1 MGSSVSPKPAWEKIE
16 DRLDGSEIL
25 SSQSS
30 LLDWKVAPGH
40 SRLEPSDDHPRLLRG
55 IFQLDQ
61 RSCDV
66 VLDGERLHWS
76 PIQPLES
83 SFGGR
88 RSGTRGKK
96 TVNLCDVLSVKLH
109 WQSGLEYTSIRILL
123 GLTLF
128 MCQRKSSRGDRLQE
142 CALHLNNASDDHCR
156 MWHAHLRAVLDSF
169 TNRPRSLK
177 VIINSQCKRA
187 PKLFEKKVLPL
198 FNQADISTDVQVTDD
213 ADHASKVLH
222 SCRLSEYDGVVCVG
236 GDGTASVALQVLLCR
251 EQGEAWTNALD
262 SPSAARLLL
271 GIIPAG
277 SNNVLATTLNGTNH
291 ARSAALHIILGHQ
304 RPVNVLAL
312 TQDGRPL
319 RVAFTATLG
328 FGGHSLAVA
337 EHHQWLPAGRR
348 KDFAV
353 LRTITRLR
361 PVDCEIAF
369 LPSTN
374 SGNQSNARTNTPQDE
389 EQWTVM
395 RGSFLNVNITA
406 GPSSCGFGT
415 CGVASRPH
423 DGELVLDVVHKTS
436 RVDFMKYLKHQ
447 GSRRYQFSQN
457 RNTCQ
462 EAKRNTGYQNAA
474 IIQQAFHPTVA
485 HQLESPLVETFITRA
500 VRVKVVKRNAVT
512 SDGNVEESSSEQKAE
527 WPAWWNV
534 DGELLRDTGE
544 IIFRVHSGLLT
555 MYGGTTEETT
565 SKCV

>member
-1 MGSSVSPKPAWEKIE
+1 MGSSVSPKPAWQKTEA
-16 DRLDGSEIL
+16 DGTETL
-25 SSQSS
+25 SSQSQS
-30 LLDWKVAPGH
+30 PSKDRKEAPGH
-40 SRLEPSDDHPRLLRG
+40 SRSEPSEEQPRLLRG

-76 PIQPLES
+76 SIQPLES
-83 SFGGR
+83 SWGGR
-88 RSGTRGKK
+88 RNGARGKK
-96 TVNLCDVLSVKLH
+96 TVNLRDVLSVKLH

-128 MCQRKSSRGDRLQE
+128 VCQRKSSRGDRLQE

-156 MWHAHLRAVLDSF
+156 IWHAHLRAVLDSF

-187 PKLFEKKVLPL
+187 TKLFEKKVLPL
-198 FNQADISTDVQVTDD
+198 FNLADMSTDVQVTDN

-236 GDGTASVALQVLLCR
+236 GDGTAGVALQVLLCP
-251 EQGEAWTNALD
+251 EQGEAWTGALD

-277 SNNVLATTLNGTNH
+277 SNNVQATTLNGTNH

-304 RPVNVLAL
+304 RAVNVLTL
-312 TQDGRPL
+312 TQDGHPL
-319 RVAFTATLG
+319 RVAFAATLG
-328 FGGHSLAVA
+328 FGGHSLALA
-337 EHHQWLPAGRR
+337 EHHQWLPADRR
-348 KDFAV
+348 RDFAV

-369 LPSTN
+369 LPITN
-374 SGNQSNARTNTPQDE
+374 SGNQSNDRTNTPQDVYE

-415 CGVASRPH
+415 CGVASRPD
-423 DGELVLDVVHKTS
+423 DGELVLDLVHKTS

-447 GSRRYQFSQN
+447 GSRR
-457 RNTCQ
+457 C
-462 EAKRNTGYQNAA
+462 
-474 IIQQAFHPTVA
+474 
-485 HQLESPLVETFITRA
+485 QLESPLVETFTARA
-500 VRVKVVKRNAVT
+500 VRVKVLKRDATT
-512 SDGNVEESSSEQKAE
+512 SDGNVEESSSEQKAN

-534 DGELLRDTGE
+534 DGDLFRDTGE
-544 IIFRVHSGLLT
+544 IIFRVYSGLLS
-555 MYGGTTEETT
+555 MYGGTAEEIPC
-565 SKCV
+565 KCV